1 MGGSNGNR
9 GQKGGFGGRAAVL
22 EWSAFLEMEFFS
34 FQVFGVSN
42 FTSRSFA
49 FGEVISV
56 LFIYLAG
63 LFWCASIHYDN
74 DKSDVYFSHFNSLT
88 FQFRFK
94 DTSIQ

>member
-1 MGGSNGNR
+1 
-9 GQKGGFGGRAAVL
+9 L

-49 FGEVISV
+49 FGDVISV

-63 LFWCASIHYDN
+63 LFGECVQYIMIMISRKSI
-74 DKSDVYFSHFNSLT
+74 STL
-88 FQFRFK
+88 FQFHSEDSSTATLILLYVPK
-94 DTSIQ
+94 VAKS